1 MHHMTRRMSRL
12 FSIGLTT
19 LMIAVAGGCSADQE
33 ITIHADGAGRADL
46 DIRLDPVFTAYLSD
60 VSAGL
65 GAPEDAPLF
74 DIDAIRE
81 EFSRRPGLTLESVVS
96 PERSRLVIEL
106 TFESVEQVLA
116 LEGQSLTR
124 FVRFE
129 RTESFRRVAAEID
142 RRAIEHFTA
151 LSGVDP
157 MVVES
162 LMPPDD
168 GMSRR
173 EYQDHLAW
181 ALEEYARDRSLE
193 EVFRDSRI
201 ETRMRPDGD
210 VVRLEGGVVA
220 EPGVVFSTSLV
231 DAVITPTPL
240 RYSLVFIP

>member
-1 MHHMTRRMSRL
+1 V
-12 FSIGLTT
+12 
-19 LMIAVAGGCSADQE
+19 IAFTAGCSANQE
-33 ITIHADGAGRADL
+33 IYLDADGTGRAEL

-74 DIDAIRE
+74 DIEAIRE
-81 EFSRRPGLTLESVVS
+81 EFSDRPGLTLETVVS
-96 PERSRLVIEL
+96 PERSRLLIEL
-106 TFESVEQVLA
+106 RFESVEQILA
-116 LEGQSLTR
+116 LEGRSLTR

-129 RTESFRRVAAEID
+129 RTENFRRVAAEID
-142 RRAIEHFTA
+142 RRAIERFTA
-151 LSGVDP
+151 LSGIDPLVVD
-157 MVVES
+157 S

-201 ETRMRPDGD
+201 ETRLRPDGE
-210 VVRLEGGVVA
+210 VVRLEGGVVV
-220 EPGVVFSTSLV
+220 ESGVAFSTSLV
-231 DAVITPTPL
+231 DAVIAPTPL
-240 RYSLVFIP
+240 RYSLVFVP